1 LTSLTAMPSNVHS
14 PSLRVLVV
22 DDEPSIREILA
33 DYLGNLR
40 GHRISTA
47 GDGPDALSQFEP
59 GVWDCVFLDLK
70 MPGMDGVEVLVRLKQ
85 QEPSLPVVIMTGFP
99 SLDAAIEAMRRGAND
114 FLVKPIKL
122 DLVGATLRRVV
133 RERDLLSEN
142 LRLGALVKQQRKI
155 GRLNRELEQ
164 RVRQLRK
171 VQEISAGMDRLQNP
185 EDLYQGV
192 AEMARRHLDADKAA
206 IMLLEPDSGRLKV
219 TAVAGFGEGSLGRIA
234 GVRGEGIIGKVA
246 LAGLPLM
253 GNPEPGRPSG
263 DLLGTNGSYLCLPI
277 TLHQETFGVMLV
289 GDKRGDLPFRGE
301 DLFLANFILQKAA
314 LSMENITLSQAMAD
328 NLRSTLNA
336 LVGAMEAK
344 DPYIRQH
351 SRRVTDLSVAG
362 AEALGM
368 ESSQVEALSFAGYL
382 HDIGKIGVKDNVLLK
397 NTSLDPEEYEEVKR
411 HPVLG
416 DSIVS
421 SMQLTPDERNVV
433 LLHHERW
440 DGGGYPRGLAG
451 EEIPLVARVTAVAD
465 AFDAMTSDRSY
476 RPSKSQEQAA
486 GELRRFAGSQ
496 FDPRVVEA
504 FLGMLKNYQEPEQEP
519 SRRLGPPEMLRRV
532 VMKGGM
538 ES

>member
-1 LTSLTAMPSNVHS
+1 M
-14 PSLRVLVV
+14 LVV

-40 GHRISTA
+40 GHRVATA
-47 GDGPDALSQFEP
+47 GGGQEALDQFKP

-70 MPGMDGVEVLVRLKQ
+70 MPGMDGVEVLGRLKQ

-99 SLDAAIEAMRRGAND
+99 TLDTAIEALRQGAND
-114 FLVKPIKL
+114 FLIKPIKL
-122 DLVGATLRRVV
+122 NLVGSTLRRVV

-142 LRLGALVKQQRKI
+142 LRLAALVKQQRKI
-155 GRLNRELEQ
+155 ERLNRELKQ
-164 RVRQLRK
+164 RVRELRK
-171 VQEISAGMDRLQNP
+171 IQEISEAIDRLQNSG
-185 EDLYQGV
+185 DLYQGL
-192 AEMARRHLDADKAA
+192 AEMAQRHLDADKAA
-206 IMLLEPDSGRLKV
+206 IILLEPNSSHLRV
-219 TAVAGFGEGSLGRIA
+219 NAVAGFGGDTVGQIA

-246 LAGLPLM
+246 SEGRPLM
-253 GNPEPGRPSG
+253 GNPNLRRDSVG
-263 DLLGTNGSYLCLPI
+263 LLDTSGSYLCLPI
-277 TLHQETFGVMLV
+277 TLHEEIFGVMLV

-301 DLFLANFILQKAA
+301 DLFLANFLLQKAA
-314 LSMENITLSQAMAD
+314 LSMENIALSEAMAG
-328 NLRSTLNA
+328 NLRSTLDT

-362 AEALGM
+362 AEALRM
-368 ESSQVEALSFAGYL
+368 ESSQVEALRFAGYL

-397 NTSLDPEEYEEVKR
+397 NSSLDPEEYEEVKR
-411 HPVLG
+411 HPVVG

-451 EEIPLVARVTAVAD
+451 EEIPLVARVAAVAD

-476 RPSKSQEQAA
+476 RPSKSRGLAA
-486 GELRRFAGSQ
+486 DELKRCAGSQ
-496 FDPRVVEA
+496 FDSKVVEA
-504 FLGMLKNYQEPEQEP
+504 FLEMLEHYQEPKQEP
-519 SRRLGPPEMLRRV
+519 TGRLRPQGMLRRT
-532 VMKGGM
+532 MLKGGR